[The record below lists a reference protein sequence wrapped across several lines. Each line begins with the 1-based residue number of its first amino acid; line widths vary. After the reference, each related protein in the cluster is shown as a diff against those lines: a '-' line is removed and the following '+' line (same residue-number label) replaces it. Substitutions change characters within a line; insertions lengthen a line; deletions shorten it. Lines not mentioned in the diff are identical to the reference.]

1 MLGAVTAATPTFC
14 VGPPPR
20 PVRDQLF
27 GDSPWWVVTL
37 LAVVALPA
45 AYCAA
50 LAGVGVLMS
59 GAFGGPPE
67 PASTVVA
74 FVVGLVLCAAVAVGY
89 WKTGRALVPTVLMA
103 AGSVVLV
110 LPMLGYF
117 VGLPLVTGAVVTSF
131 VGPVVRMRHKR
142 VVAVWV
148 AVVTAAAVLAGW
160 LVVTSYQAGRARQ
173 DVATAVEVVLARQA
187 AGEVT
192 TSGVHDGDELTTTGR
207 TRVLEWGHVPL
218 TLVATEHTVCA
229 VSRNAVRGRYYG
241 HDERGP
247 RSGRTRDEVCPLA
260 TAAEGFSIEYPV
272 EPHVVYDGSAV
283 PVISGGR
290 EPFSFRLVSEL
301 PGVPVQAAGGVAV
314 RRGHRGVPRGP
325 VMAGPRELRAG
336 RGGGHRR
343 GRPDRECRHHPV
355 LTGPSTASGQSGRS
369 ST

>member
-1 MLGAVTAATPTFC
+1 MLGTVTAATPTFS
-14 VGPPPR
+14 VGPTPR

-27 GDSPWWVVTL
+27 GDSPWWVVTA
-37 LAVVALPA
+37 LAVVALA
-45 AYCAA
+45 AANCAA
-50 LAGVGVLMS
+50 FGAVGAVMT
-59 GAFGGPPE
+59 GAMGGEPA
-67 PASTVVA
+67 PASTFVA
-74 FVVGLVLCAAVAVGY
+74 FFGGVVLCAAVAVGY

-103 AGSVVLV
+103 AGATLLIVPWLGLV
-110 LPMLGYF
+110 A
-117 VGLPLVTGAVVTSF
+117 GLPLVTGAVVTSF

-160 LVVTSYQAGRARQ
+160 LVVTSNQAGRARQ

-207 TRVLEWGHVPL
+207 TRVLEGGHVPL
-218 TLVATEHTVCA
+218 TLVATEHTACA

-290 EPFSFRLVSEL
+290 EPFTFRLAPEL
-301 PGVPVQAAGGVAV
+301 PGVPVPVPAGLRFDGATGVFLED
-314 RRGHRGVPRGP
+314 RSWQRPERYVPVVVEVTDADG
-325 VMAGPRELRAG
+325 
-336 RGGGHRR
+336 
-343 GRPDRECRHHPV
+343 
-355 LTGPSTASGQSGRS
+355 LTVSADITLS
-369 ST
+369 